1 MSKPAIIS
9 DRAEL
14 LLKTLVE
21 RYIQDGQPVGSRTL
35 SKESDVN
42 LSPATIRN
50 IMADLEELGLIT
62 APHTSAGRIP
72 TVGGYRMFVDHLLK
86 VKPLGNA
93 FIEEVKG
100 HLQSN
105 NNKTLLDNASSLL
118 SEVTKLAGVVTLP
131 RRSLIKLQH
140 VEFLN
145 LSPDKVMVILVGDNQ
160 EIQNRIIHTRRQY
173 AVDELQRVANYLNQ
187 EFAGKEL
194 SSIRKGIL
202 DSMQRTRNDMHT
214 LMQTA
219 VEMADNIVQTNQ
231 AEDCILAGQV
241 NLMDYA
247 EMANMDKLKQL
258 FEAFN
263 TKNDILHILDQSIQ
277 ADGMQIFIGEESG
290 YSAFDDVSVITTP
303 YHSSEG
309 IIGVLGVIGP
319 KRMEYDRV
327 IPIVDITAKILSAH
341 LSSE

>member
-1 MSKPAIIS
+1 MAKPSIIN

-14 LLKTLVE
+14 LLKALVE

-35 SKESDVN
+35 SRESEVN

-50 IMADLEELGLIT
+50 VMADLEELGLII

-72 TVGGYRMFVDHLLK
+72 TAEGYRMFVDRLLK
-86 VKPLGNA
+86 IKPLGDE

-100 HLQSN
+100 HLQSEDKN
-105 NNKTLLDNASSLL
+105 LLFNNASSLL

-131 RRSLIKLQH
+131 RRSAIKLQH
-140 VEFLN
+140 VEFLS
-145 LSPDKVMVILVGDNQ
+145 LAPDKIMVILVGDDQ
-160 EIQNRIIHTRRQY
+160 EIQNRIIHTRRHY
-173 AVDELQRVANYLNQ
+173 ATDELQRVANYLNQ

-194 SSIRKGIL
+194 SSIRQGIFN
-202 DSMQRTRNDMHT
+202 SMQKTRDSMHT
-214 LMQTA
+214 LMQTT
-219 VEMADNIVQTNQ
+219 VEMADKIIQTNQ
-231 AEDCILAGQV
+231 AEDCVLAGQV

-277 ADGMQIFIGEESG
+277 ADGMHIFIGEESG
-290 YSAFDDVSVITTP
+290 YSAFDDISVIATP
-303 YHSSEG
+303 YRSANG

-327 IPIVDITAKILSAH
+327 IPVVDITAKILSAH